1 MAIAGL
7 LVHCLSEKLAEVEAS
22 VGSMP
27 EMTTY
32 GAREDPYV
40 ITVVDAASSEMEKK
54 VEAIEK
60 IDGVLAIYTTF
71 VSFEDELAD
80 VSS

>member
-7 LVHCLSEKLAEVEAS
+7 LVHCSSQKLADVEAA

-32 GAREDPYV
+32 GAREDQYV
-40 ITVVDAASSEMEKK
+40 ITVVEAASSEMEKK

-71 VSFEDELAD
+71 VSFEDELTD